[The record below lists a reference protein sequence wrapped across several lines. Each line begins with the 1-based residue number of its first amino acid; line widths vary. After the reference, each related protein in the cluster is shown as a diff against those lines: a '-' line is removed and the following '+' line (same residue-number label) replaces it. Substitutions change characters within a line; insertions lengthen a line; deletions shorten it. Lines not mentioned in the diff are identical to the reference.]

1 MEDNILNKKSFL
13 TQLIIAVR
21 SNTKNIIITIS
32 LCFIFFLFYQIYS
45 LYLTN
50 KIKNNSIVFFDNQNS
65 INQNIID
72 LSNESGFY
80 GILSKLD
87 IIKKYIQ
94 DQNYEEAKGMYF
106 DLLSNKKLD
115 KTYKSAIASKAAF
128 EFIDI
133 NFSNLSKNYLETV
146 KTLISFI
153 DNEVISYRGIK
164 LELEYLVAIL
174 NIEINNLNYLNN
186 NEAIDLFNDIMS
198 SDLASSSTRE
208 RVNKIHEFFSYQ

>member
-1 MEDNILNKKSFL
+1 MDQKSNLIVLAVQLNGNKMEDNILNKKSFL

-21 SNTKNIIITIS
+21 SN
-32 LCFIFFLFYQIYS
+32 
-45 LYLTN
+45 
-50 KIKNNSIVFFDNQNS
+50 NNSIVFFDNQNS

-133 NFSNLSKNYLETV
+133 NF
-146 KTLISFI
+146 
-153 DNEVISYRGIK
+153 
-164 LELEYLVAIL
+164 
-174 NIEINNLNYLNN
+174 
-186 NEAIDLFNDIMS
+186 
-198 SDLASSSTRE
+198 
-208 RVNKIHEFFSYQ
+208 